1 MILKNLIYT
10 LQSESYY
17 YGRFLKFAYT
27 HPKWWKLEKRQKIV
41 WTIKA
46 QLIWIFSS
54 IIFWSVSLLFF
65 ILFKE
70 KGLTIIPF
78 LLLLL
83 PLLIG
88 ASFLFLKPF
97 DFIAKQLK
105 IDAAKKIIVNSRACV
120 IGIAG
125 SYGKTSAKEIL
136 CSILEQKFSV
146 IKTPENVNTDIG
158 IANFILKNKAVFNSK
173 SIFIVEMGAYQRGEI
188 VKLCGMVRPTYSIL
202 TGINEAHLER
212 FGSLKNIIYG
222 KFELPQNTK
231 EISFLNF
238 DDDNIKNNYGK
249 FKINKIIEIS
259 KSEAINIGLKDDFKG
274 LQFEWRE
281 TKFETVL
288 LGEHNITLILLCA
301 NLAGYL
307 SMSLAKISE
316 GVKKIKPIA
325 HRLELIYNLN
335 TGIVVIDDSY
345 NGNFDGFVSGINLL
359 KRAKG
364 RKVVLTPGLVELG
377 SKAQEI
383 HEKIGELYA
392 KNVDL
397 VFLIKN
403 KLTENIIR
411 GLEKNNF
418 SNYKVYEDTQKA
430 HDDLKN
436 MLRSGDTII
445 FQNDLTDNY
454 F

>member
-1 MILKNLIYT
+1 M
-10 LQSESYY
+10 
-17 YGRFLKFAYT
+17 
-27 HPKWWKLEKRQKIV
+27 
-41 WTIKA
+41 
-46 QLIWIFSS
+46 
-54 IIFWSVSLLFF
+54 
-65 ILFKE
+65 
-70 KGLTIIPF
+70 
-78 LLLLL
+78 
-83 PLLIG
+83 
-88 ASFLFLKPF
+88 
-97 DFIAKQLK
+97 AKQLK
-105 IDAAKKIIVNSRACV
+105 INTARKIIAGSKACV
-120 IGIAG
+120 IGITG

-136 CSILEQKFSV
+136 SSILEQKFSV

-158 IANFILKNKAVFNSK
+158 IAKFILKNKAVFNNK

-188 VKLCGMVRPTYSIL
+188 IKICKMVQPSYSFL

-212 FGSLKNIIYG
+212 FGSLENIIYG

-238 DDDNIKNNYGK
+238 DDDNVKNNYGK
-249 FKINKIIEIS
+249 FKINKIVGIS
-259 KSEAINIGLKDDFKG
+259 KDEAKNIGLKDDFKG

-281 TKFETVL
+281 AKFETVL

-301 NLAGYL
+301 NLASHF
-307 SMSLAKISE
+307 SMSLTEISE

-335 TGIVVIDDSY
+335 TDVVVIDDSY

-359 KRAKG
+359 KRARG

-377 SKAQEI
+377 SKAQDI

-403 KLTENIIR
+403 KLTDNIIE
-411 GLEKNNF
+411 GLKKNNF
-418 SNYKVYEDTQKA
+418 SNYKVYENTQKA

-436 MLRSGDTII
+436 ILKPGDTII

>member
-1 MILKNLIYT
+1 MILKNLIYI
-10 LQSESYY
+10 LQSENYY
-17 YGRFLKFAYT
+17 LGRFLKFVYT
-27 HPKWWKLEKRQKIV
+27 HPKWWKLEQRQKIV

-46 QLIWIFSS
+46 KLIWAVCF
-54 IIFWSVSLLFF
+54 IIFWSMSFLFLV
-65 ILFKE
+65 LFRE
-70 KGLTIIPF
+70 KGLAGILFLFFLLPF
-78 LLLLL
+78 L
-83 PLLIG
+83 IS
-88 ASFLFLKPF
+88 ASFLLLKPF

-105 IDAAKKIIVNSRACV
+105 ISNARKVIANSNACV
-120 IGIAG
+120 IGITG

-136 CSILEQKFSV
+136 ASILEQKFSV

-158 IANFILKNKAVFNSK
+158 IANFILKNKTVLNSK

-188 VKLCGMVRPTYSIL
+188 VRLCEMVRPTYSIL

-238 DDDNIKNNYGK
+238 DDDNIKNNYSK
-249 FKINKIIEIS
+249 FKINKIIGIS
-259 KSEAINIGLKDDFKG
+259 KSEAVNIGLKDDFKG

-301 NLAGYL
+301 NLASHL
-307 SMSLAKISE
+307 SIPLAEISE

-335 TGIVVIDDSY
+335 TDIVVIDDSY

-359 KRAKG
+359 KRARG

-403 KLTENIIR
+403 KMTENISR

-430 HDDLKN
+430 HNDLKN